1 VTNKYCHAVD
11 PFDIHLFRNSSCTT
25 YDVSN
30 VIFIFSKKFFYNL
43 LASGLTCCRARPG
56 HQEEDT
62 RCLPH
67 QGFCEEE
74 ETEEYMPEQSFC
86 ATQKNIFDG
95 KLWSFNCIK

>member
-1 VTNKYCHAVD
+1 
-11 PFDIHLFRNSSCTT
+11 
-25 YDVSN
+25 
-30 VIFIFSKKFFYNL
+30 
-43 LASGLTCCRARPG
+43 
-56 HQEEDT
+56 
-62 RCLPH
+62 LPH